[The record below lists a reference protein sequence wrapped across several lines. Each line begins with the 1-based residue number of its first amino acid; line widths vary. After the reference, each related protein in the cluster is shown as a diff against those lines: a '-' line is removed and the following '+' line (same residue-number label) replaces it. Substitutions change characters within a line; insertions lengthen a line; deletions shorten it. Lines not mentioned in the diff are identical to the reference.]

1 MQGESNPF
9 EAPTSRLAM
18 PRPFTRPARSRVVRR
33 RLVIG
38 WLVIFVLN
46 LPFAVYFGAG
56 MGGPEVWLGM
66 TLAVIVLGS
75 FGAWY
80 CLSSAR
86 RGMAMILGGG
96 FVALSQVTPFLQVF
110 AGLFGVGLAQGLGFV
125 VGARPGGVGEPLLS
139 GIGGGFVASMVSGSV
154 LMFAALVV
162 GLIVNELLP
171 DRWLVIGEPV
181 DES

>member
-1 MQGESNPF
+1 MQDESNPF
-9 EAPTSRLAM
+9 EAPTSRPAI
-18 PRPFTRPARSRVVRR
+18 PRPFTWPARSRVARRR
-33 RLVIG
+33 RLIG

-66 TLAVIVLGS
+66 TLAVIVLGG

-86 RGMAMILGGG
+86 RGMAMIVGGG
-96 FVALSQVTPFLQVF
+96 FVASSQVIPALQVF

-125 VGARPGGVGEPLLS
+125 VGAHPGGGPLLS
-139 GIGGGFVASMVSGSV
+139 GIGGGFVASMVSGSL

-162 GLIVNELLP
+162 GLIVNHLLP
-171 DRWLVIGEPV
+171 DRWLVIGEPD